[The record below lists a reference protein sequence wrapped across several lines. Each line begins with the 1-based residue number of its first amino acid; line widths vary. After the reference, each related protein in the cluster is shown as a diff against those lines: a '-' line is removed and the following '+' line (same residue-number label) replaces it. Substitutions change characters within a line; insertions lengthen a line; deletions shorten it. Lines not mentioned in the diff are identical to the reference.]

1 MITKR
6 MEIKIPTGLDPSTI
20 AMFIQTA
27 SQYDS
32 RVYIE
37 VENKK
42 VNAKSIMGMMTLGL
56 AAGEEITVS
65 AAGDDEQQAIDANK
79 ITRVKRR
86 HLGKEKE
93 NLRRATC
100 SPQVWCERWDLNPH
114 VIDTRTSN
122 VPVCLFQHSRSTNDI
137 IAVFREDVNGF
148 FHLFWKAAD
157 SGYFR

>member
-20 AMFIQTA
+20 ALFIQTA

-32 RVYIE
+32 RVYVE

-65 AAGDDEQQAIDANK
+65 AAGDDEQQAIEH
-79 ITRVKRR
+79 I
-86 HLGKEKE
+86 
-93 NLRRATC
+93 
-100 SPQVWCERWDLNPH
+100 ERYL
-114 VIDTRTSN
+114 SN
-122 VPVCLFQHSRSTNDI
+122 EI
-137 IAVFREDVNGF
+137 
-148 FHLFWKAAD
+148 KAQ
-157 SGYFR
+157 